1 MRWMVEWI
9 CSEEAV
15 AEVEVIKGL
24 FKTLNMSLKTEVAI
38 KKFVNFSYFINRG
51 RFAVGIISKISSYH
65 DFNTLLLYSLSISSK
80 IIDEE
85 DSYLYR
91 DTRSLMFLVKN
102 IIIIGGDPLEI
113 PNINNAI

>member
-38 KKFVNFSYFINRG
+38 KKFVNF
-51 RFAVGIISKISSYH
+51 
-65 DFNTLLLYSLSISSK
+65 
-80 IIDEE
+80 
-85 DSYLYR
+85 
-91 DTRSLMFLVKN
+91 
-102 IIIIGGDPLEI
+102 
-113 PNINNAI
+113 

>member
-65 DFNTLLLYSLSISSK
+65 DFNTLLLYLSISSE

-91 DTRSLMFLVKN
+91 DTRS
-102 IIIIGGDPLEI
+102 IIIGGDPLEI
-113 PNINNAI
+113 PNINNSI